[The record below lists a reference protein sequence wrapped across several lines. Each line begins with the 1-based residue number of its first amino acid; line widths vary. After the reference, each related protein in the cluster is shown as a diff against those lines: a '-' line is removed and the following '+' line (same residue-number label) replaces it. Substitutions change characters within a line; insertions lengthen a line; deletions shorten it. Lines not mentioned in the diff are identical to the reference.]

1 MRTGF
6 SILPLALAS
15 LLVSCSNADNPS
27 SAIEA
32 ELQSIL
38 SRLQKPPIETE
49 SYQEAGGWADVKNI
63 ETLTAFIS
71 KYPDTEES
79 LLAETWLIFAQQND
93 ANLIRDTAEAQRRRV
108 ERAARLKA
116 IIAQTTKPGTA
127 KIAMIQR
134 TGELSGAEDF
144 AELEKQ
150 IKEIIA
156 RINEFKAEKD
166 KQFSIYLKLNETPVS
181 ALEPSMHH
189 SLIIMECHQD
199 RLKEALARAQ
209 KLQQD
214 FPGWSRRENIQGVI
228 GRLQS
233 GKSPYPRYPRQFEQ

>member
-1 MRTGF
+1 MSTGF
-6 SILPLALAS
+6 SILALALAS
-15 LLVSCSNADNPS
+15 LLVSCSNADNPTN
-27 SAIEA
+27 ATEA
-32 ELQSIL
+32 ELKSIL

-49 SYQEAGGWADVKNI
+49 SYQEAGGWADVKNL
-63 ETLTAFIS
+63 EALTAFIS

-79 LLAETWLIFAQQND
+79 LLAETWLMYAQQND
-93 ANLIRDTAEAQRRRV
+93 KTLVRNTAEAHRQRV

-116 IIAQTTKPGTA
+116 IITKTTRPGTA

-150 IKEIIA
+150 INEIIA
-156 RINEFKAEKD
+156 RIKEFKAEKD

-181 ALEPSMHH
+181 ALEPAMHRE
-189 SLIIMECHQD
+189 LIMMECDQD
-199 RLKEALARAQ
+199 RLKEALVRAQ

-214 FPGWSRRENIQGVI
+214 FPGWSRRENIQNAI
-228 GRLQS
+228 NLLQR
-233 GKSPYPRYPRQFEQ
+233 GKSPYPRYPRQFVQ